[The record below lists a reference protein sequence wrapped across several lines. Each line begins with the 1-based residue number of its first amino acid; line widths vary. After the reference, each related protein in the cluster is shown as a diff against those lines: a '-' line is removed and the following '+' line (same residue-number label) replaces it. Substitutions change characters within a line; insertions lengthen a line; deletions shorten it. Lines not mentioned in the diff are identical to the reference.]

1 MTTAEQLTPLM
12 TLPKPTLKLSGL
24 ACFFFLAPADRREQG
39 QILHRYI
46 TKKYKLLSLTF
57 SIMQKHD

>member
-12 TLPKPTLKLSGL
+12 TFPKPTLKLSGL
-24 ACFFFLAPADRREQG
+24 ACFFFFAPADRRQQG

-46 TKKYKLLSLTF
+46 E
-57 SIMQKHD
+57 I